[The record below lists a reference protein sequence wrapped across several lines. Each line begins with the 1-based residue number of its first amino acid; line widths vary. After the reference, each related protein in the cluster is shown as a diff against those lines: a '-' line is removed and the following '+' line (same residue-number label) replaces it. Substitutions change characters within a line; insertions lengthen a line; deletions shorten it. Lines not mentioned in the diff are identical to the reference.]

1 RCAMHNLKPWLA
13 LMAAHRGRMT
23 VGAGLILATLL
34 CGLGLLT
41 LSGWFLTETA
51 LVGALFALGIQASIN
66 LYVPGGGIRFFAV
79 GRTVFRYME
88 RVFNHNTVLQLL
100 TTLRVALFE
109 RLSLASR
116 QHRSEQTGA
125 QWLTRLTADID
136 ALDTLYL
143 RLIAPAA
150 MAVVVTLLLVFMAW
164 FFLGAGPAL
173 ALALLLSAAFVAA
186 TVWVTAITRT
196 ASGQLSDQQEA
207 LRGEVIEH
215 LEGFAELTAAGRTGK
230 NASRLMRRALAHSRV
245 QASIDTRVAWHQAL
259 SGLLINLAA
268 VLALWLGLE
277 LFAQDQVSGP
287 VLVMMPIALL
297 GLLEVYAMLPEAFGR
312 LGATESAA
320 ARLNRDSY
328 PGQANQQAGSLAAP
342 ASEGDRAISLDDI
355 TVGYPG
361 HAPMLSHF
369 TLHVNA
375 GERVNVVGVSGS
387 GKSTLADIM
396 AGLSTAQRGRVEAL
410 PGAYLTQATA
420 LFDDTLRAN
429 LQLARPDAT
438 DGELWRVLELV
449 ELAERFAEPEPG
461 LDTWLGN
468 GGRRLSGGEGRRL
481 ALARVLL
488 SNAPVVILD
497 EPFTGVDADTRARMT
512 PHLLRWLD
520 GKTVVCLGH
529 GSEALLPADHTVH
542 LN

>member
-1 RCAMHNLKPWLA
+1 M
-13 LMAAHRGRMT
+13 
-23 VGAGLILATLL
+23 
-34 CGLGLLT
+34 
-41 LSGWFLTETA
+41 
-51 LVGALFALGIQASIN
+51 
-66 LYVPGGGIRFFAV
+66 
-79 GRTVFRYME
+79 
-88 RVFNHNTVLQLL
+88 
-100 TTLRVALFE
+100 
-109 RLSLASR
+109 
-116 QHRSEQTGA
+116 
-125 QWLTRLTADID
+125 
-136 ALDTLYL
+136 
-143 RLIAPAA
+143 
-150 MAVVVTLLLVFMAW
+150 
-164 FFLGAGPAL
+164 
-173 ALALLLSAAFVAA
+173 
-186 TVWVTAITRT
+186 
-196 ASGQLSDQQEA
+196 
-207 LRGEVIEH
+207 
-215 LEGFAELTAAGRTGK
+215 
-230 NASRLMRRALAHSRV
+230 
-245 QASIDTRVAWHQAL
+245 
-259 SGLLINLAA
+259 LINLAA
-268 VLALWLGLE
+268 VLALWLGIE

-410 PGAYLTQATA
+410 PSAYLTQATA

>member
-1 RCAMHNLKPWLA
+1 MHNLKPWLA

-66 LYVPGGGIRFFAV
+66 LYVTGGGIRFFAV

-109 RLSLASR
+109 RLSMASR
-116 QHRSEQTGA
+116 QQRSGQTGA
-125 QWLTRLTADID
+125 QWLSRLTADID

-143 RLIAPAA
+143 RLIAPTA
-150 MAVVVTLLLVFMAW
+150 MALVVTLLLVFMAW
-164 FFLGAGPAL
+164 FFLGAGPAF
-173 ALALLLSAAFVAA
+173 ALALLLGAAFLVA
-186 TVWVTAITRT
+186 TVWVIATTRA
-196 ASGQLSDQQEA
+196 ASGQLSDRQEA

-259 SGLLINLAA
+259 SGLLVNLAA
-268 VLALWLGLE
+268 VLALWVGLA
-277 LFAQDQVSGP
+277 LSVQGQVSGP

-297 GLLEVYAMLPEAFGR
+297 GLLEVYTMLPEAFGQF
-312 LGATESAA
+312 GATESAA
-320 ARLNRDSY
+320 ARLNRDSH
-328 PGQANQQAGSLAAP
+328 PGKTALQGGGIHVPAPVGDLAVL
-342 ASEGDRAISLDDI
+342 LDDI
-355 TVGYPG
+355 TVSYPG

-369 TLHVNA
+369 TLHLKV

-396 AGLSTAQRGRVEAL
+396 AGLLPAQRGRIEAL
-410 PGAYLTQATA
+410 PCAYLTQATA
-420 LFDDTLRAN
+420 LFDDTVRAN
-429 LQLARPDAT
+429 LQLAKPDAT

-449 ELAERFAEPEPG
+449 ELADRFAAPEPG

-468 GGRRLSGGEGRRL
+468 GGRRLSGGEARRI

-488 SNAPVVILD
+488 SDAPVIILD
-497 EPFTGVDADTRARMT
+497 EPFTGVDADTRSRMV
-512 PHLLRWLD
+512 PRLLRWLD
-520 GKTVVCLGH
+520 GRTVVCMGH

>member
-1 RCAMHNLKPWLA
+1 MHNLKPWLR

-34 CGLGLLT
+34 CGLGLLA

-268 VLALWLGLE
+268 VLALWLGIE

-410 PGAYLTQATA
+410 PSAYLTQATA